1 MAQWSGGPPWNLA
14 YWNSYYAMNFE
25 DVLTNPSMSQ
35 IGIWDRGYYYC
46 NVNDYATC
54 QTDGSGEGAYGLP
67 DVPKGHSDAP
77 YIVNTTTGA
86 ITDRWPTN
94 VATVPYGEKFV
105 GHTDASADMSHFIF
119 TSNIPFVP
127 GGLPGSSPPGQAI
140 PGGNPGD
147 MYDNDIASGTLS
159 IVSRNSEG
167 NPLEAMPV
175 ATSDDGSHIL
185 MTVGGAREPGT
196 FAKTSGPGSST
207 CESTTR

>member
-77 YIVNTTTGA
+77 YIVNTTTGDDHGPLA
-86 ITDRWPTN
+86 DQRGNGAVRGKVRGSHGCIR
-94 VATVPYGEKFV
+94 
-105 GHTDASADMSHFIF
+105 GHEPLHLHLEH
-119 TSNIPFVP
+119 PVRP
-127 GGLPGSSPPGQAI
+127 GRIARI
-140 PGGNPGD
+140 
-147 MYDNDIASGTLS
+147 IASGAGD
-159 IVSRNSEG
+159 SRWK
-167 NPLEAMPV
+167 P
-175 ATSDDGSHIL
+175 
-185 MTVGGAREPGT
+185 R
-196 FAKTSGPGSST
+196 
-207 CESTTR
+207 